1 MNTLQILT
9 DILHSIEEE
18 MGIRIKL
25 METRRGHLFPE
36 IDLNTGEVTFNTKLR
51 ALVTLYNYM
60 LLHPDTGCDAVS
72 LYTIYNLYME
82 RCQYDEAEETLTRL
96 AEVLP
101 LLFAHD
107 GKKDKFTVQ
116 SVDLQVVFIL
126 LHECAHLLFRV
137 NGDLRAKILG
147 NVRQRMEDTRID
159 PAGIPDRM
167 RTYIESFIPED
178 LPEAL
183 HKEMMQEMHEKM
195 KQFAG
200 EIFDFSKYL
209 DPNDDSMLEEFGCD
223 QVACGLALARF
234 ISLNPKGD
242 AVMEAA
248 IEMFMA
254 LYILDYDRCF
264 RSIYAGQCEKRMV
277 EMPRIAGARHANLRG
292 FIYEVFLEH
301 GNREIA
307 REFLRQ
313 AEARDEGGKRLMLP
327 SVFDHLA
334 DMMLLQHGEEG
345 KPRRTR
351 ALELEKRFSGVEAKI
366 LALLDA

>member
-9 DILHSIEEE
+9 DTLHSIEKE
-18 MGIRIKL
+18 MGIRIRL

-36 IDLNTGEVTFNTKLR
+36 VDLNTSEVTLNTKLR

-60 LLHPDTGCDAVS
+60 LLHPDTGCDTVS
-72 LYTIYNLYME
+72 LYTIYNLYMD
-82 RCQYDEAEETLTRL
+82 RCRYNEAEEALARLTD
-96 AEVLP
+96 VLP

-107 GKKDKFTVQ
+107 GKKDKLTAQ
-116 SVDLQVVFIL
+116 SVDLQIVFIL
-126 LHECAHLLFRV
+126 LHECTHLLFHV
-137 NGDLRAKILG
+137 NSDLRAKIVG
-147 NVRQRMEDTRID
+147 NVRQRMEDMQINPTD
-159 PAGIPDRM
+159 IPDRM
-167 RTYIESFIPED
+167 SAYIERFIPED
-178 LPEAL
+178 LPEEL

-195 KQFAG
+195 KQFAN

-223 QVACGLALARF
+223 QVACGLSLARF
-234 ISLNPKGD
+234 INLNPRGD
-242 AVMEAA
+242 AVIEAA

-264 RSIYAGQCEKRMV
+264 RSIYAGQCEERMV
-277 EMPRIAGARHANLRG
+277 EMSRIAGARHANLRG

-327 SVFDHLA
+327 SVFAHLA
-334 DMMLLQHGEEG
+334 DMMMLQHSDKD
-345 KPRRTR
+345 KPQRTR
-351 ALELEKRFSGVEAKI
+351 ALELENRFAEVEAKI